1 MHKLSATA
9 LALAGAGLSLN
20 ASALNILLTNDDGCR
35 APGINA
41 VYQAL
46 VNHGHQVTLVG
57 PLNDSSGIGAA
68 SVVNPGQS
76 LAVSELAPGKFC
88 VGPPAGYVP
97 PAGKT
102 SAIGTPVDAVNV
114 GLDLL
119 LKDNRPDLVVSG
131 TNFGDNVGPLT
142 QMSGTV
148 NAAVRAMFKGVPAV
162 AVSTAI
168 DLELISQDQQ
178 AGYRKTLEA
187 MDDTAEF
194 AARVIDKAVAAGVHA
209 KRTCRKGDD
218 RHPHK
223 DKDKEKAVCELN
235 VLGLPGVAGL
245 NINYPAMEAAEVK
258 GVAYA
263 PITDWGTVNF
273 AAQRAADGTVRVN
286 LVAPPTP
293 TREQQQGDAYQ
304 LWQGKAVITVID
316 GNMTADAKLQ
326 EQAKS
331 LLRGLKP

>member
-1 MHKLSATA
+1 MNMLFHAGIGLAA
-9 LALAGAGLSLN
+9 LGLSLH

-46 VNHGHQVTLVG
+46 VAGGHQVTLVG

-68 SVVNPGQS
+68 SVVVPGQPVAITQ
-76 LAVSELAPGKFC
+76 LAQDKYC
-88 VGPPAGYVP
+88 VGPPAGYVA

-168 DLELISQDQQ
+168 DLQLISQDPQ
-178 AGYRKTLEA
+178 AGYLKTLNA
-187 MDDTAEF
+187 MDDTARF
-194 AARVIDKAVAAGVHA
+194 AAAVIDRAAAIGAGARRICQKSKGKA
-209 KRTCRKGDD
+209 
-218 RHPHK
+218 
-223 DKDKEKAVCELN
+223 KAQCETN
-235 VLGLPGVAGL
+235 VIGLPGVTGL
-245 NINYPAMEAAEVK
+245 NINYPALESGEVK
-258 GVAYA
+258 GVAFA
-263 PITDWGTVNF
+263 PIGDWGNVVF
-273 AAQRAADGTVRVN
+273 APQQGADGVVRVN
-286 LVAPPTP
+286 LVPPSAPTA
-293 TREQQQGDAYQ
+293 EQKQGDAYQ
-304 LWQGKAVITVID
+304 LSLGKAVITPID
-316 GNMTADAKLQ
+316 GNYTASPLVQAQAKLMLGNL
-326 EQAKS
+326 A
-331 LLRGLKP
+331 P